1 MKKILFLII
10 TILITTCLACCN
22 HSNGTDR
29 TDCHIS
35 LPQPGAAFMP
45 QDSIVV
51 NAEVPDGTAKV
62 RFYLDSAGLTE
73 VTGFPYKVVIAPR
86 TQKVGRH
93 TLVAIA
99 ENSKGEKVSDTTFF
113 FIGIGVERDGGI
125 IFDLDST
132 GEHGLIA
139 AKEDLPGTYPWETSG
154 VFIGANDPD
163 NGAANTEMIM
173 AYKEKTSK
181 AVKACANYK
190 ATVNGTQYDGW
201 YMPAT
206 NELVKMYENLYLN
219 HIGNFG
225 AKFYWASTEMRKY
238 DSYTVFFYD
247 GAVARKNKY
256 VSCSVRPIKAF

>member
-1 MKKILFLII
+1 MKKTFLFII
-10 TILITTCLACCN
+10 TILITTIIAGCS
-22 HSNGTDR
+22 HPNGTEQAS
-29 TDCHIS
+29 CHIT
-35 LPQPGAAFMP
+35 LPQPGEAFMP
-45 QDSIVV
+45 QDSLVV
-51 NAEVPDGTAKV
+51 NAEAPDGTVKV
-62 RFYLDSAGLTE
+62 RFYLDSAGLAE
-73 VTGFPYKVVIAPR
+73 VTSFPYKVVISPR

-93 TLVAIA
+93 TLVAVA
-99 ENSKGEKVSDTTFF
+99 ENGKGVKTSDTTFF

-139 AKEDLPGTYPWETSG
+139 AKKDLPGTYPWETSG
-154 VFIGANDPD
+154 VMIGATDPD
-163 NGAANTEMIM
+163 NGAANTEKVMN
-173 AYKEKTSK
+173 YPGYTSK

-219 HIGNFG
+219 HLGNFG

>member
-1 MKKILFLII
+1 MKKVFYLFYITLII
-10 TILITTCLACCN
+10 TIFTGCTRPVETA
-22 HSNGTDR
+22 SAV
-29 TDCHIS
+29 CHIA
-35 LPQPGAAFMP
+35 LPQRGQAFMP
-45 QDSIVV
+45 QDSIVIS
-51 NAEVPDGTAKV
+51 AEVPDGTVKV
-62 RFYLDSAGLTE
+62 RFYLDSAGLAE
-73 VTGFPYKVVIAPR
+73 RQAFPYKVVLAPR
-86 TQKVGRH
+86 TQTVGRH
-93 TLVAIA
+93 TLVAVA
-99 ENSKGEKVSDTTFF
+99 ENSKGEKTSDTTHFF
-113 FIGIGVERDGGI
+113 VGIGVERDGGI
-125 IFDLDST
+125 IFYLDST

-139 AKEDLPGTYPWETSG
+139 AKQDLPGTYPWETSG
-154 VFIGANDPD
+154 VLIGATDPD
-163 NGAANTEMIM
+163 NGAANTAIIM

-190 ATVNGTQYDGW
+190 ATVNGTQYGDW

-219 HIGNFG
+219 HLGNFG